1 MQGVSLRPPRDG
13 DVPRINALFNVVANE
28 LHGANDSSEGEV
40 RNWLETPSVD
50 PERDV
55 RVADGPGGELAGY
68 ADVYVEEEVDRAWF
82 DLRLHPSH
90 GDERLAA
97 ALVDW
102 IEQRVGSGPT
112 TRGWISSLAALPK
125 AVLDGRGYELVR
137 HSYRMVLDLA
147 GEPTE
152 PRWPDGIAVRTM
164 QAGEER
170 RLYEVDDECFADHW
184 EHATVPFEE
193 WKHWL
198 IDREEFDP
206 SLWFVAVDGEEI
218 AGYALCRRHDADP
231 ELGWVDNLGVRR
243 PWRRRGLAKALLHHA
258 FAEFRGRGFG
268 RVGLGVDAQSLT
280 GANKLYE
287 SVGMRVA
294 RSWDV
299 YERPSAR

>member
-1 MQGVSLRPPRDG
+1 MQGVTLRPPRDG
-13 DVPRINALFNVVANE
+13 DVPRITALFNVVSNE
-28 LHGANDSSEGEV
+28 LHDANDSSEGEV
-40 RNWLETPSVD
+40 QNWLDTPSVD

-55 RVADGPGGELAGY
+55 RLADGPGGELAGY

-90 GDERLAA
+90 GDEPLVAA
-97 ALVDW
+97 FVDW
-102 IEQRVGSGPT
+102 IEERVGSGPT
-112 TRGWISSLAALPK
+112 TRGWISSKAALPK
-125 AVLDGRGYELVR
+125 AVLDARGYELVR
-137 HSYRMVLDLA
+137 HSYRMVLDLG
-147 GEPTE
+147 GEAAE
-152 PRWPDGIAVRTM
+152 PHWPEGIVVRTM
-164 QAGEER
+164 NAGEER

-206 SLWFVAVDGEEI
+206 SLWFVAVEGDEI

-243 PWRRRGLAKALLHHA
+243 PWRRRGLARALLHHA
-258 FAEFRGRGFG
+258 FAEFRERGFA

-280 GANKLYE
+280 GANRLYE